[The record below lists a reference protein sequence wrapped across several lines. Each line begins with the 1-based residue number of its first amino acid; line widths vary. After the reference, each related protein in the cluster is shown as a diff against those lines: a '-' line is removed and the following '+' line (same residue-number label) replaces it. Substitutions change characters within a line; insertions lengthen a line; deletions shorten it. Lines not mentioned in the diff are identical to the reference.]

1 MALKPDAQMP
11 RGLLLS
17 LRSGHQHAM
26 KPANCF
32 VPLAIVIAT
41 LPALQAEQSATPPDA
56 KKEEKS
62 KTPAANPD
70 ALSDLVVHADS
81 PQGVYGAPAETNIT
95 GLPAPVKELP
105 LTVNTLSEQFIQD
118 TSARRIRD
126 LIGYVPGVSASD
138 DSGATGDLVNIRGF
152 NFIYQSYINGM
163 RNRVSYDASR
173 RFANIDRIEIFK
185 GPGGVE
191 FGTGDPGGFVNYVT
205 KKPEATQSTE
215 VGTEVGSYDYVHA
228 WVDSTGPLTPG
239 SGPDK
244 GVFYRMIVSGDS
256 ANSFRD
262 AFHTDG
268 YQVAPSILWKYAEG
282 SSLLFEFDYQYRDQ
296 PYDRG
301 IMYIEGLGFKD
312 NFEPINTSYHEPT
325 DYFDNHNTRSSLYWT
340 HKINDNLTLRMAGEI
355 DTNRGMGNGVRN
367 PFTFLMYGTGNEWNG
382 ATSMR
387 RTTQDFDSEMW
398 AYNIKPELLLNFE
411 TGSVKHTGVFGVN
424 YINTDTKRRSM
435 DRYDSRPISFPVP
448 VYGQPPVLHP
458 PGFVPRNFRLE
469 EELEEFGV
477 YYQHK
482 ADIGSKVHLL
492 GGVRWDWYQDELA
505 TTTNVLLRPL
515 PPLSGYS
522 DEDYSGRLG
531 AVVDIT
537 DNVSLFAG
545 ASTSFQPQTGQ
556 LASGESP
563 DPLEATSIEGGIKA
577 NFCDN
582 RLQSTLSVYRTKR
595 ENMLEAD
602 PNDPNG
608 LFSIPIGTVTISG
621 VEFEVTGKL
630 TDDLDVMGGFAF
642 MDSEIS
648 DTLDPT
654 TRGKNFYNVP
664 DFQAGVRV
672 RYDTSSWLVKGLSLG
687 AGVVYVGERDGD
699 ATNSFQ
705 LPDYL
710 RFDAGI
716 YYDWRNWNFKLTCE
730 NVGDETYYLAS
741 QGFADTIQPGSPRLF
756 TLGVSTKF

>member
-1 MALKPDAQMP
+1 MN
-11 RGLLLS
+11 
-17 LRSGHQHAM
+17 
-26 KPANCF
+26 PANRI
-32 VPLAIVIAT
+32 VPIALALAA
-41 LPALQAEQSATPPDA
+41 LPPLHAQESATPQDPNK
-56 KKEEKS
+56 KKENA
-62 KTPAANPD
+62 TPVSNSPSV
-70 ALSDLVVHADS
+70 LTDLVVQGQS
-81 PQGVYGAPAETNIT
+81 PQGAYGAPAETQVT
-95 GLPAPVKELP
+95 GLPAPIKELP
-105 LTVNTLSEQFIQD
+105 LTVNTLSEQFIAD

-205 KKPEATQSTE
+205 KKPEAVQSTE
-215 VGTEVGSYDYVHA
+215 IGAEAGSYDYVHA
-228 WVDSTGPLTPG
+228 YMDSTGPLVNALQG
-239 SGPDK
+239 DHGE
-244 GVFYRMIVSGDS
+244 GVYYRMIVSGDS

-262 AFHTDG
+262 CFSTEG
-268 YQVAPSILWKYAEG
+268 YQVAPSILWKYAED

-301 IMYIEGLGFKD
+301 IMYIEGAGFKD
-312 NFEPINTSYHEPT
+312 NFTPINTSYHEPT
-325 DYFDNHNTRSSLYWT
+325 DYFMNHNTRSSLYWT
-340 HKINDNLTLRMAGEI
+340 HKVNDNVTLRMNGEI
-355 DTNRGMGNGVRN
+355 DTNRGMGTGVRN
-367 PFTFLMYGTGNEWNG
+367 PFTFLLYGAGNEWNG
-382 ATSMR
+382 NPTLN

-398 AYNIKPELLLNFE
+398 AYNLKPEVLLNFE
-411 TGSVKHTGVFGVN
+411 TGSVKHTGLFGIN
-424 YINTDTKRRSM
+424 YVNTDTKRRSM
-435 DRYDSRPISFPVP
+435 DRYDLRPIDFRLPVH
-448 VYGQPPVLHP
+448 GQPPILHP
-458 PGFVPRNFRLE
+458 PLAPRNFRLE

-482 ADIGSKVHLL
+482 ADIGERFHLL

-545 ASTSFQPQTGQ
+545 VSNSFQPQTGQ

-582 RLQSTLSVYRTKR
+582 RLQTTLSIYQTERK
-595 ENMLEAD
+595 NMLELDPTD
-602 PNDPNG
+602 PNEV
-608 LFSIPIGTVTISG
+608 FVIPLGTVTISG
-621 VEFEVTGKL
+621 VEFEATGKL
-630 TDDLDVMGGFAF
+630 TDELDIMGGFAF

-648 DTLDPT
+648 DTLDPS

-664 DFQAGVRV
+664 DFQAGVRL
-672 RYDTSSWLVKGLSLG
+672 RYDTSAWLLKGLSLG
-687 AGVVYVGERDGD
+687 AGCVYVGERNGD

-705 LPDYL
+705 LPDYV
-710 RFDAGI
+710 RFDAGV
-716 YYDWRNWNFKLTCE
+716 YYDWRNWSFKLTCE
-730 NVGDETYYLAS
+730 NLADETYYLAS
-741 QGFADTIQPGSPRLF
+741 QGSADIIQPGSPRLV
-756 TLGVSTKF
+756 TLGASMKF